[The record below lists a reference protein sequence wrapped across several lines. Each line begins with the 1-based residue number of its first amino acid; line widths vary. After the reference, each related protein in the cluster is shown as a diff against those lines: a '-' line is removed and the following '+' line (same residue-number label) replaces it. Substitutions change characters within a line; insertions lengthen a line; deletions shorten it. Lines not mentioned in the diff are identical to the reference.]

1 MKIKMNVSFFAL
13 AVMLAVLTGCATMS
27 KDECRNADWYLKG
40 LDDAGQG
47 YAVTRVDDHA
57 KACARIKISPNQ
69 KDYRDG
75 HAKGARLY
83 CVPEKGYST
92 GRNGSAYNGI
102 CPPDLEGKFLRA
114 YRDGQ
119 ELYTIQ
125 RNMDNLANQIE
136 YDRSLIDN
144 NYNVVH
150 QLKHDIVDSD
160 DEKERRYKMR
170 RIDDM
175 QHEITDAE
183 IRIYRA
189 YHELDLFKND
199 FRIVEDKHFRMGYIK

>member
-1 MKIKMNVSFFAL
+1 MKIKMSVSIFAL
-13 AVMLAVLTGCATMS
+13 VAVLAVLTGCATMS

-47 YAVTRVDDHA
+47 YALTRLDDHA
-57 KACARIKISPNQ
+57 KACTRIQVSPNQ

-83 CVPEKGYST
+83 CVPKKGYSI
-92 GRNGSAYNGI
+92 GRNGSSYNGI
-102 CPPDLEGKFLRA
+102 CPPDLENKFLRA

-125 RNMDNLANQIE
+125 RNMDSLATQIE
-136 YDRSLIDN
+136 NDRSFIDN

-183 IRIYRA
+183 IRIDRSIREF
-189 YHELDLFKND
+189 ELYKND
-199 FRIVEDKHFRMGYIK
+199 YRIVEDKHFRMGYLK